1 MKQKTFYML
10 AIVCCMSFFSAAKQ
24 NGTKCNMNCCK
35 STIKAKSINQSEQET
50 GFNPSP
56 LRLLIL

>member
-1 MKQKTFYML
+1 MKQKIFYML

-24 NGTKCNMNCCK
+24 NDSKCNLHCCK
-35 STIKAKSINQSEQET
+35 TAVKAKSLNDAGQET
-50 GFNPSP
+50 GFNLSP